1 MRREKRHMN
10 RANQLVGKFGE
21 LVKRKYGF
29 VADPTWPLWK
39 NVERRIGEMSEE
51 EFNMRPANMA
61 CHNLLRDG
69 IQLPNGT
76 KTLLGLGLN
85 YCIKSSLRSKITT
98 KHTFTRL
105 REDARRMYALRDAQD
120 QGDYIQSLY
129 IKSEWKFEPASD
141 DIEEALTKFKQT
153 ITNKQEENIKRRRYV
168 TSQSHTWK
176 MGPYPGTTQE

>member
-129 IKSEWKFEPASD
+129 SLK
-141 DIEEALTKFKQT
+141 DIRLNIPTFSPPPPLSLSLSLSFKIFPPT
-153 ITNKQEENIKRRRYV
+153 V
-168 TSQSHTWK
+168 FTSSLAFSPPPLSLSIQNL
-176 MGPYPGTTQE
+176 G

>member
-1 MRREKRHMN
+1 MRTC
-10 RANQLVGKFGE
+10 G
-21 LVKRKYGF
+21 VKTPHEPRQPAGWQIWGTCEEEIWICCRSNM
-29 VADPTWPLWK
+29 ASLEER
-39 NVERRIGEMSEE
+39 ERRIGEMSEE

-129 IKSEWKFEPASD
+129 SLKDIRLNIPTFSPPPPLSLSLSIHKSVA
-141 DIEEALTKFKQT
+141 TK
-153 ITNKQEENIKRRRYV
+153 IRA
-168 TSQSHTWK
+168 
-176 MGPYPGTTQE
+176 